1 MMVEIVVEVEGLMVM
16 GCHDE
21 ELVMEVDWDSAL
33 MMFELAAVVVV
44 VVD

>member
-1 MMVEIVVEVEGLMVM
+1 MIEIFVEVGRLMVM

-33 MMFELAAVVVV
+33 RFDWAEAVVE
-44 VVD
+44 D

>member
-1 MMVEIVVEVEGLMVM
+1 MMIEIFVEVGRLMMVM

-21 ELVMEVDWDSAL
+21 ELVMGVDWDSAL
-33 MMFELAAVVVV
+33 RFVAVVA